1 MALTASKKLVAPTT
15 INRLGLVL
23 ATILII
29 FSLFTATTAATS
41 RPRPNLC
48 AGVALKAPPSGGCHI
63 NCFRADPVCGA
74 NGVTYGCGCPE
85 AACNGVRVIKLG
97 SC

>member
-15 INRLGLVL
+15 INRLVL
-23 ATILII
+23 LLLII

-41 RPRPNLC
+41 RPRPRPNLC

-85 AACNGVRVIKLG
+85 ASCNGVRVIKLG
-97 SC
+97 PC